1 MFMHSDLIANEWEL
15 CGMSNPDLRKVPFP
29 NQWKGSTVEKH
40 QNLLNG
46 DVDVHQIQYDGWHPD
61 MDM

>member
-1 MFMHSDLIANEWEL
+1 
-15 CGMSNPDLRKVPFP
+15 MSNPDLRKVSFP
-29 NQWKGSTVEKH
+29 DHWKGSTVEKH
-40 QNLLNG
+40 QDLFNG